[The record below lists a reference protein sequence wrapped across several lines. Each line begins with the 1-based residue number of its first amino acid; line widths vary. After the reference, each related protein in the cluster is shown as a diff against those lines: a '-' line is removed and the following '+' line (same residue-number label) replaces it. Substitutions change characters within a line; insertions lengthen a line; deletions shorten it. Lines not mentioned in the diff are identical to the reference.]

1 MTHFVTK
8 RAPAVALLI
17 ALLLL
22 PACAGQEAAQPT
34 IAPTTGA
41 AAATAADTVADA
53 ATVATPLPATVP
65 AATPLPTATL
75 APDPATVEA
84 AASPAAPTAAATRT
98 GANYVLS
105 LPREAAVPADWLMNP
120 PPDFQT
126 RSPGP
131 GDTYRFACLEL
142 PARSTGL
149 ATVGYRS
156 LEGLPSVAIEYAV
169 YPSATEA
176 GAALADM
183 RQAASDCIEFTIG
196 EGDNAIQAAF
206 APLDFP
212 AHGDDSFA
220 MALTTSGPTTGD
232 LLTHVIK
239 IQRGHVVIGIS
250 HAAAASGPLPDTA
263 LTESL
268 AQLAVEQID
277 ALTGE

>member
-1 MTHFVTK
+1 VTQLVTK

-17 ALLLL
+17 AILLLS
-22 PACAGQEAAQPT
+22 ACAGQAVVRPT

-41 AAATAADTVADA
+41 AVAL
-53 ATVATPLPATVP
+53 ATPDASTPPPATVP
-65 AATPLPTATL
+65 PTTGPAGTLPPPATL
-75 APDPATVEA
+75 AAEPTTGA
-84 AASPAAPTAAATRT
+84 AASPAATTPVATRE
-98 GANYVLS
+98 GATYVLS

-120 PPDFQT
+120 PPAFQT

-131 GDTYRFACLEL
+131 GDVYRFACLDL

-149 ATVGYRS
+149 ASVGYRS
-156 LEGLPSVAIEYAV
+156 LEGLPNVVIEYAV
-169 YPSATEA
+169 YPSAAEA

-183 RQAASDCIEFTIG
+183 RRAAAECAAFTIG
-196 EGDNAIQAAF
+196 EGEGAIQAAF

-212 AHGDDSFA
+212 AQGDDSFA
-220 MALTTSGPTTGD
+220 AALTTSGPTTGD

-239 IQRGHVVIGIS
+239 IQRDHVVIGIS
-250 HAAAASGPLPDTA
+250 HANAAGGPPPDAA

-277 ALTGE
+277 GLSGE

>member
-22 PACAGQEAAQPT
+22 SACAGQEAAQPT
-34 IAPTTGA
+34 LAPTTGA
-41 AAATAADTVADA
+41 AAATAAVADA
-53 ATVATPLPATVP
+53 TLLPVTVP

-84 AASPAAPTAAATRT
+84 VASPAAPPAAATRT

-126 RSPGP
+126 RLPGP

-156 LEGLPSVAIEYAV
+156 LEGLPNVAIEYAV
-169 YPSATEA
+169 YPSTAEA

-220 MALTTSGPTTGD
+220 VALTTSGPTTGD

-250 HAAAASGPLPDTA
+250 HANAAGGPPPDAA

-277 ALTGE
+277 GLSGE